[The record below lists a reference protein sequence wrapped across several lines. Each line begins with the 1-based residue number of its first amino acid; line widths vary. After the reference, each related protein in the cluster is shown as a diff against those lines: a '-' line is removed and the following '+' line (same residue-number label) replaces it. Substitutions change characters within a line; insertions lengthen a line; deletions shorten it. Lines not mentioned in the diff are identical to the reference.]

1 MPGNESKLFVVMR
14 IFYHIRIGI
23 ATGFFILV
31 KNRGKTS
38 FILWKMSKSVR
49 RIPSPQWRGTPFPGF
64 PPYRY
69 RKSCHFIGCL
79 LDIGRRNCYAEK
91 KGTEVSPMKKV
102 KGKSTRPE
110 ARAWWRKN
118 RLSCLILA
126 AAVVL
131 FFCVRA
137 AAVSREP
144 SQTRGEDYAEYE
156 RGVITDVLADNTE
169 TDEVSDGGYRG
180 EQLLLAT
187 VRTGQYKGETMQVS
201 NFVGPLYGQP
211 LQVGQSA
218 VLLISTYA
226 DGTHTATVYEYN
238 RAVGLAVIVGL
249 FLLVTVAVGG
259 KVGAKSLIALA
270 VTLACLFYV
279 LIPLLMKGAP
289 TLVTVFLVCA
299 YITVVTMVILGGV
312 CRKTVCAALG
322 TIAGTALAL
331 LFGLLA
337 QGILHIDGL
346 RLTDVEP
353 LLQLRQTGTPLGL
366 RGLLVAGVVISA
378 LGAVMDV
385 AMSISSA
392 LTEVHTVAPGRSGR
406 DLFRSGMNIGR
417 DMVGTM
423 TNTLILAFLGSGF
436 SFILYLCSLGLNL
449 RQLISSPYVA
459 TEVISGVASSV
470 GVILAVPLTAAITA
484 AIVTREKA
492 VPSAADKAAEGK

>member
-1 MPGNESKLFVVMR
+1 
-14 IFYHIRIGI
+14 
-23 ATGFFILV
+23 
-31 KNRGKTS
+31 
-38 FILWKMSKSVR
+38 MSKFVR

-69 RKSCHFIGCL
+69 RKFCHFIGSL
-79 LDIGRRNCYAEK
+79 LDIGGRNCYAEK
-91 KGTEVSPMKKV
+91 KDTEVAPMKKA
-102 KGKSTRPE
+102 KGKTTRPE
-110 ARAWWRKN
+110 ARDWWHKN

-131 FFCVRA
+131 FFAVRA

-144 SQTRGEDYAEYE
+144 SQSRGEDYAEYE

-337 QGILHIDGL
+337 QRILHIDGL

-392 LTEVHTVAPGRSGR
+392 LTEVHAVAPGRSGR